1 MRFAT
6 APSQERAC
14 ALQRARLT
22 SKPIH
27 HCSLQRSG
35 YNLRAYLLAWRC
47 QRTSPS
53 RSNRPNSI
61 FTWLSGSAQDAPQ
74 DVSPGYKGQGGWGK
88 GGEQMS
94 TRIYDVPGS
103 ARLLRKRKNEALA
116 RALAEWPLESP
127 PAIALRKRR
136 YFGWHKGNHIVISR
150 CQP

>member
-35 YNLRAYLLAWRC
+35 YNSRAYLLAWRC

-88 GGEQMS
+88 GGSRCRRGS
-94 TRIYDVPGS
+94 TMF
-103 ARLLRKRKNEALA
+103 LA
-116 RALAEWPLESP
+116 APDCYE
-127 PAIALRKRR
+127 
-136 YFGWHKGNHIVISR
+136 KGNMKLLPAPSR
-150 CQP
+150 NGPLSHRLRSLCESGDILAGTKGIIL